1 MSFLQGDRRR
11 IQVALNLPIS
21 QLMDG
26 SELASRM
33 SYVEDFDAANG
44 TAIVEDILGYLSEL
58 DALEDVLQAAYLDGS
73 AAAAVSSTR
82 VDEYS
87 ETFGFGSASGRT
99 LGSGYQER
107 KNFYI
112 QAIQRDLGYGSGALG
127 GRIPVM

>member
-11 IQVALNLPIS
+11 LQVALNLPVS
-21 QLMDG
+21 ELMDG
-26 SELASRM
+26 SDLSSRM
-33 SYVEDFDAANG
+33 AYVEDFDAANG
-44 TAIVEDILGYLSEL
+44 TAIVVDILGYLSEL
-58 DALEDVLQAAYLDGS
+58 DALDEVLQAAYLDCS
-73 AAAAVSSTR
+73 AAAATSSMR

-87 ETFGFGSASGRT
+87 ETLGFGSASGRT

-107 KNFYI
+107 KNFYL